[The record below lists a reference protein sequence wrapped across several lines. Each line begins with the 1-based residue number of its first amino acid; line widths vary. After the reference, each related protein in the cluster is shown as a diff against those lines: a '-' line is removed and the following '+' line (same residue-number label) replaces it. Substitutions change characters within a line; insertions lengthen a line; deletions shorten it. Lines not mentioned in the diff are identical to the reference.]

1 MAITDYIPNVFGS
14 AAPTTY
20 EGLLGMG
27 LITPEQ
33 MKKQQNVANI
43 QGLLGAGLALAQGM
57 SKIGPRRSA
66 AENILGALAGGFGAA
81 GGAYQQGLQNVV
93 QQQQLQSAA
102 LTQAQAANK
111 VKSIQAAKLAN
122 PDLAYLADID
132 TGEFVKQVMARDRA
146 KLYGFGT
153 TEQQVAPQSTIAP
166 PLAEV
171 QQEGVAQNFVGVP
184 AFGAAERIVPS
195 AAPVAPAVAPTVG
208 NVPQQGVSLVDP
220 ASVAKAN
227 DARRKA
233 ALAMSMGD
241 KDTAAFFQN
250 EAERLDPKEQL
261 FFRDDKLVSSK
272 RGIIGDFSGGKI
284 LTDEQATALGLDPN
298 RGKWTIKGGI
308 PSLVSGT
315 EKQTRP
321 LTESEIKTN
330 RLDTNKRY
338 QINQSTGVISEIPTA
353 EQTRQ
358 LTESE
363 IKTNRLDPNK
373 RYQINQATGVI
384 SEIPTTAQTV
394 KLTDAEA
401 AGLGYKTNAG
411 QIYFRLPS
419 GEVKQ
424 MEGSGQSKLLTA
436 EEVKNNTQLDPNKS
450 YQINSK
456 GEISVV
462 SDIGTVANKADL
474 IKVLPSQFTNV
485 YPTLKSSVDAL
496 ISRAPTMTRDQI
508 IQETEKILSDD
519 AKIREQLDPKL
530 AAQRE
535 KERKAGG
542 TVVYPAGSMPLGK
555 EGGNKVDTQLLE
567 LGQSRLRLQS
577 ISSNFNPKFLETP
590 FKLRMEA
597 VAQLEKL
604 GQRPNPKDAADLAA
618 YSEFAQTAYNEL
630 NAYINLITGAAVG
643 SGDEE
648 ARLRKGVPDPQKDS
662 PTQFLTKLNT
672 KIKEGRLYEARLGYI
687 KNKGMKITDAG
698 LVDVNQIP
706 TLMRNREADLKKTNR
721 LFGNKEYNPNDPN
734 HKAIVRSILAQ
745 EFGLVD

>member
-1 MAITDYIPNVFGS
+1 MDITNYIPNVFGTATPS
-14 AAPTTY
+14 TY

-33 MKKQQNVANI
+33 MAQTQKTANI

-66 AENILGALAGGFGAA
+66 AENVLGALAGGFGAA
-81 GGAYQQGLQNVV
+81 GGAYQQGLQNIV

-102 LTQAQAANK
+102 MTQAQAANK
-111 VKSIQAAKLAN
+111 IKSIQAAKLAN

-153 TEQQVAPQSTIAP
+153 TEQQVQPQAAIAA
-166 PLAEV
+166 PLAEA
-171 QQEGVAQNFVGVP
+171 QQEGAAQNFVGVP
-184 AFGAAERIVPS
+184 AFGAEQRIVPS
-195 AAPVAPAVAPTVG
+195 AAPVVPAIAPTAY

-220 ASVAKAN
+220 ANVAKAN
-227 DARRKA
+227 DFRRKA
-233 ALAMSMGD
+233 TLAMSLGD
-241 KDTAAFFQN
+241 KDTATFFQN

-284 LTDEQATALGLDPN
+284 LTDEQAIALGLDPN

-321 LTESEIKTN
+321 LTEIEIQTN
-330 RLDTNKRY
+330 RLDPDKRY
-338 QINQSTGVISEIPTA
+338 QINQSTGVISEIPTTA
-353 EQTRQ
+353 KAVK
-358 LTESE
+358 LTDQEAQAAGLPINAGQKYFRMPSGEYKKVEGTGTTKLLTTQE
-363 IKTNRLDPNK
+363 IIDNRLDPNK
-373 RYQINQATGVI
+373 AYQITPDGN
-384 SEIPTTAQTV
+384 
-394 KLTDAEA
+394 
-401 AGLGYKTNAG
+401 
-411 QIYFRLPS
+411 
-419 GEVKQ
+419 
-424 MEGSGQSKLLTA
+424 
-436 EEVKNNTQLDPNKS
+436 
-450 YQINSK
+450 
-456 GEISVV
+456 ISVV
-462 SDIGTVANKADL
+462 TDIGTVANKADL
-474 IKVLPSQFTNV
+474 LKALPSQFTNV

-496 ISRAPTMTRDQI
+496 IARAPTMTRDQI
-508 IQETEKILSDD
+508 IQETEKILAED
-519 AKIREQLDPKL
+519 AKIREQLDPNL

-535 KERKAGG
+535 KERKAGK
-542 TVVYPAGSMPLGK
+542 TDVNVYPAGSMPPGK
-555 EGGNKVDTQLLE
+555 EGANKVDTQLLD

-590 FKLRMEA
+590 FQLKMEA

-604 GQRPNPKDAADLAA
+604 GKKPSPQDAADLAA

-648 ARLRKGVPDPQKDS
+648 ARLRKGIPDPQKDS
-662 PTQFLTKLNT
+662 PTQFLSKLNT

-706 TLMRNREADLKKTNR
+706 TLMRNREAEIKKTPK
-721 LFGNKEYNPNDPN
+721 LFGGKEYNPKDAN
-734 HKAIVRSILAQ
+734 HNAIVRSILAK

>member
-20 EGLLGMG
+20 DGLLGMG

-66 AENILGALAGGFGAA
+66 AENILGALSGGFGAA

-111 VKSIQAAKLAN
+111 IKSIQAAKLAN

-153 TEQQVAPQSTIAP
+153 TEQQVQPQSAIAP
-166 PLAEV
+166 PLAEA
-171 QQEGVAQNFVGVP
+171 QQEGVVQNFVGVP
-184 AFGAAERIVPS
+184 AFGAEQRIVPS
-195 AAPVAPAVAPTVG
+195 AAPVAPAVAPTAG
-208 NVPQQGVSLVDP
+208 NVLQQGVSLVDP

-233 ALAMSMGD
+233 GLAMSMGD
-241 KDTAAFFQN
+241 KDTATFFQN

-321 LTESEIKTN
+321 LTESEIQTN

-338 QINQSTGVISEIPTA
+338 QINQS
-353 EQTRQ
+353 
-358 LTESE
+358 
-363 IKTNRLDPNK
+363 
-373 RYQINQATGVI
+373 TGVI

-436 EEVKNNTQLDPNKS
+436 EEVKNNAQLDPNKS

-474 IKVLPSQFTNV
+474 LKVLPSQFTNV

-496 ISRAPTMTRDQI
+496 IARAPTMTRDQI
-508 IQETEKILSDD
+508 VQETEKILADD

-555 EGGNKVDTQLLE
+555 EGANKVDTQLLD

-590 FKLRMEA
+590 FKLKMEA
-597 VAQLEKL
+597 VAALEKL